1 MDEKNAKAFVLG
13 YETGQ
18 AAERQEI
25 VKLIQ
30 NYIKDTGLGYLHK
43 SALKVLIEDIEARTK

>member
-1 MDEKNAKAFVLG
+1 MDEKVAKAFVLG
-13 YETGQ
+13 FETGQ

-30 NYIKDTGLGYLHK
+30 NHVKDTGLGNLHK
-43 SALKVLIEDIEARTK
+43 SALKVIIKDIEARTK

>member
-1 MDEKNAKAFVLG
+1 MDENNAKGFVLG

-25 VKLIQ
+25 INLIK

-43 SALKVLIEDIEARTK
+43 SALKILIEDIEARNK

>member
-1 MDEKNAKAFVLG
+1 MDDNNARGFVLG

-30 NYIKDTGLGYLHK
+30 DYIKDTGLGYLHK
-43 SALKVLIEDIEARTK
+43 SALKILIENIEARTK

>member
-25 VKLIQ
+25 VRLIQ
-30 NYIKDTGLGYLHK
+30 NYIKDTGLGYLHR
-43 SALKVLIEDIEARTK
+43 SALKILIEDIEARTK